1 MGSGY
6 NKVDKLFDEYLNFV
20 SSNEESESFLKEN
33 GLLRATSLIPESHC

>member
-33 GLLRATSLIPESHC
+33 GFDPDELSMKE